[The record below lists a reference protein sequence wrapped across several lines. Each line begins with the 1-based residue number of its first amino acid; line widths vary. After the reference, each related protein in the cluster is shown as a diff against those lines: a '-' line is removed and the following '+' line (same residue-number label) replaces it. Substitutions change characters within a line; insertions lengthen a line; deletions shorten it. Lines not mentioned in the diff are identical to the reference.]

1 MFLKS
6 YSGILLKTSLFIFTF
21 RLSVLRSAT
30 IEFSGVAA
38 APVSF
43 APEHGIKS
51 KTPAITANDV
61 KIFEICSQYSANY
74 DSFKNAVNILC
85 KNFNDTNKIKC
96 IFSSDEILPQISDE
110 RNT

>member
-6 YSGILLKTSLFIFTF
+6 YSGILSKASLLIFTF
-21 RLSVLRSAT
+21 RLSVLRSGT

-43 APEHGIKS
+43 APEHGIKPKS
-51 KTPAITANDV
+51 PVITATDI

-74 DSFKNAVNILC
+74 DSFKNVVNILQ
-85 KNFNDTNKIKC
+85 KF
-96 IFSSDEILPQISDE
+96 
-110 RNT
+110 